1 MCVLTFSLYL
11 SYSACAEKQQQV
23 DDLQL
28 AKDLLDE
35 ELFETKSEMENL
47 RMELNEVITSQMT
60 QTVAINEA
68 HKLPIE
74 ELLNGI
80 DGHGNILDL
89 TKSEYAVANFQVLLQ
104 YTKELMKSM
113 EDIQSLSTIQEQQLN
128 KLKLEKKQLKALGI
142 SLREKNDLLIVE
154 RTQLEH
160 EKDLI
165 ASQYQDVV
173 KELEDVKGQV
183 KEREKE
189 NDVLRQQLV
198 DAISNASN
206 NNNSNVRKNTMV
218 DGDDT
223 AIERQSVSGGGG
235 VSVSTGSR
243 PVSMSVSLEEI
254 NAAMIDSAINAKVS
268 ATNTTTNSNSLDG
281 GSIHSTDSNQDY
293 SNYDP
298 FGVSGNNNSEPG
310 RTIVIDFAKQSQ
322 EPDELS
328 FLLTNMTSSLM
339 DMMPSWSSSAASAST
354 TASSAGSTTTTNKP
368 TEASE
373 GPNNTAP
380 STTSTTSS
388 NKGRNGSVT
397 NSFAGSA
404 FRGMSFGF

>member
-1 MCVLTFSLYL
+1 
-11 SYSACAEKQQQV
+11 
-23 DDLQL
+23 
-28 AKDLLDE
+28 
-35 ELFETKSEMENL
+35 
-47 RMELNEVITSQMT
+47 MELNEVITSQMT

-80 DGHGNILDL
+80 DGRGNILDL

-142 SLREKNDLLIVE
+142 SLREKNDLLVVE

-339 DMMPSWSSSAASAST
+339 DMMPSLPSWSSSAASAST
-354 TASSAGSTTTTNKP
+354 TTTSTTANAPTIKP

-388 NKGRNGSVT
+388 NKGRNGSIT